1 MLKKM
6 IHRGAIVR
14 DLTKL
19 RRRPE
24 QESLKHNRFYEQSNN
39 SARASLFFV
48 HSLVTARLRREN
60 A

>member
-19 RRRPE
+19 RRRAE
-24 QESLKHNRFYEQSNN
+24 QESLKHIGFMSKVTT
-39 SARASLFFV
+39 LHV
-48 HSLVTARLRREN
+48 HHSFSYISLVTARLRREN

>member
-1 MLKKM
+1 MLRKM

-19 RRRPE
+19 GRRPE
-24 QESLKHNRFYEQSNN
+24 QESATLH
-39 SARASLFFV
+39 V
-48 HSLVTARLRREN
+48 HHSFSYISLVTARLRGEN